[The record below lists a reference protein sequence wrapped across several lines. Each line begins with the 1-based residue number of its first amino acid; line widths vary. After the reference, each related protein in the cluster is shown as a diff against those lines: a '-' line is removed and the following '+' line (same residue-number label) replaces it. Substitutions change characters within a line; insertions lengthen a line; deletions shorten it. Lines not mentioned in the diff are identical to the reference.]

1 MESMKTDL
9 KVSEAQFN
17 ALLRK
22 LINTPPIPL
31 AKLKGR
37 RKRKA
42 NPTRTPAHQS

>member
-1 MESMKTDL
+1 MKTDL

-22 LINTPPIPL
+22 LINTPPMPL

-37 RKRKA
+37 KKRKA
-42 NPTRTPAHQS
+42 HLGRTPAHQS